1 MRGAT
6 AALARLAVVAGVG
19 ALGACGSGSSGDAGP
34 VGNLLVYGTT
44 GVPERGPP
52 TAAGAAYPADL
63 PLSDTLRHCPS
74 VDVSDGGA
82 ALRAV
87 SGGSTEAGAVRNQIS
102 IGQLARECVPQ
113 ADGSVLVKVGVETRV
128 LLGPGGGSGRFS
140 TPVRFTVKRAGT
152 VFASRVQ
159 QAAIAVPAG
168 ETQGSTLVVQEGLL
182 VPSEAKNDFEIE
194 VGLGGPGPV
203 GRRGR

>member
-1 MRGAT
+1 MRVGT
-6 AALARLAVVAGVG
+6 AVLARLTVVAGVG
-19 ALGACGSGSSGDAGP
+19 ALGACGSGSGDAGP

-44 GVPERGPP
+44 GVPERGPS
-52 TAAGAAYPADL
+52 TVAGAAYPADL
-63 PLSDTLRHCPS
+63 PVADQLRHCPG

-87 SGGSTEAGAVRNQIS
+87 SGGSTEPGAVRNQIS
-102 IGQLARECVPQ
+102 IGQLARECIPQ

-140 TPVRFTVKRAGT
+140 TPVRFTVKRGGT

-159 QAAIAVPAG
+159 QAAVSVPAG
-168 ETQGSTLVVQEGLL
+168 ETQGSTLVVQDGLV
-182 VPSEAKNDFEIE
+182 VPAQAKNDFEIE
-194 VGLGGPGPV
+194 VGLGGSGPARQ
-203 GRRGR
+203 RR

>member
-87 SGGSTEAGAVRNQIS
+87 RGQIS

-152 VFASRVQ
+152 VFASRFQ

-182 VPSEAKNDFEIE
+182 VPPEAKNDFEIE
-194 VGLGGPGPV
+194 VGLGGSGPARQ
-203 GRRGR
+203 RR